1 MANRKE
7 TFLID
12 GMTCASC
19 ALTIEKAVNKLDHV
33 DSAVVNLATEKMTV
47 TFDDTTL
54 SPNVIEE
61 CVSES
66 GYEASLFKE
75 ETSKS
80 QSERHQL
87 AIEKMWH
94 RFWMS
99 AVATIPL
106 LYISMGPMINLWLPS
121 FLMPDKGPLNYGMIQ
136 LLLTLPVMYFG
147 RIFYQNGFK
156 ALFKRHPNMDSLV
169 AIATTAAFIYSL
181 YGLYEILQGDIHYAH
196 QLYFESVAVILTL
209 ITLGKYFEILS
220 KGRTSA
226 SIEKLLTLSAKEA
239 RVIKDGEDY
248 MVPLDKVKI
257 GETILVKPGE
267 KIPLDGH
274 VVAGESSIDESMLT
288 GESIPVEKKVG
299 SKVYGASING
309 QGSLTI
315 FVEKEA
321 GGSLLSQ
328 IINLVEAAQTS
339 KAPIANLADKVS
351 GVFVPFV
358 IVIAILSGL
367 SWYLILGQSFAFSLK
382 IMIAVLVIACPCA
395 LGLATP
401 TAIMVASGKAAEN
414 GILFKG
420 GEVLEK
426 AHHID
431 TIVFD
436 KTGTLTKG
444 KPEVVAIKTYGGD
457 KEEFLGQVASV
468 EKLSNHPLSQTIVN
482 KAKEKELPLREV
494 MAFKNILGYGLSATI
509 NGKTMLVGN
518 ANLMTKNDVN
528 LDLAK
533 ADIEIAQE
541 EAQTVVYVSENGV
554 LSGLITLTDQLKTD
568 SQETVKQLQ
577 RLGFNLVLLTG
588 DNKASADAIAQK
600 LGITTVVSEVL
611 PDQKANVILELKEKG
626 GQIAMVGDG
635 INDAPA
641 LASSDVGISMSSG
654 TDIAIESADIVLMK
668 PELTDLLKAMTISKQ
683 TIQII
688 KENLFWA
695 FFYNVL
701 AIPVAMGVLHLFG
714 GPLLNPMLAG
724 LAMAFKT
731 FFKRHKVFTRRGNK
745 LITKEVVTAFNFLI

>member
-47 TFDDTTL
+47 TFDDITL

-724 LAMAFKT
+724 LAMAFSSVSVVLNAL
-731 FFKRHKVFTRRGNK
+731 RLKVLK
-745 LITKEVVTAFNFLI
+745 

>member
-401 TAIMVASGKAAEN
+401 TAIMVARGKAAEN

-724 LAMAFKT
+724 LAMAFSSVSVVLNAL
-731 FFKRHKVFTRRGNK
+731 RLKVLK
-745 LITKEVVTAFNFLI
+745 

>member
-274 VVAGESSIDESMLT
+274 VVAGESSVDESMLT

-688 KENLFWA
+688 KENLFWT

-724 LAMAFKT
+724 LAMAFSSVSVVLNAL
-731 FFKRHKVFTRRGNK
+731 RLKVLK
-745 LITKEVVTAFNFLI
+745 

>member
-12 GMTCASC
+12 GMICASC

-724 LAMAFKT
+724 LAMAFSSVSVVLNAL
-731 FFKRHKVFTRRGNK
+731 RLKVLK
-745 LITKEVVTAFNFLI
+745 

>member
-156 ALFKRHPNMDSLV
+156 ALFKRHPNMDLLV

-724 LAMAFKT
+724 LAMAFSSVSVVLNAL
-731 FFKRHKVFTRRGNK
+731 RLKVLK
-745 LITKEVVTAFNFLI
+745 

>member
-588 DNKASADAIAQK
+588 DNRASADAIAQK

-724 LAMAFKT
+724 LAMAFSSVSVVLNAL
-731 FFKRHKVFTRRGNK
+731 RLKVLK
-745 LITKEVVTAFNFLI
+745 

>member
-61 CVSES
+61 CISES

-724 LAMAFKT
+724 LAMAFSSVSVVLNAL
-731 FFKRHKVFTRRGNK
+731 RLKVLK
-745 LITKEVVTAFNFLI
+745 

>member
-136 LLLTLPVMYFG
+136 LLLTLSVMYFG

-724 LAMAFKT
+724 LAMAFSSVSVVLNAL
-731 FFKRHKVFTRRGNK
+731 RLKVLK
-745 LITKEVVTAFNFLI
+745 

>member
-267 KIPLDGH
+267 KIPLDDH

-724 LAMAFKT
+724 LAMAFSSVSVVLNAL
-731 FFKRHKVFTRRGNK
+731 RLKVLK
-745 LITKEVVTAFNFLI
+745 

>member
-401 TAIMVASGKAAEN
+401 TVIMVASGKAAEN

-724 LAMAFKT
+724 LAMAFSSVSVVLNAL
-731 FFKRHKVFTRRGNK
+731 RLKVLK
-745 LITKEVVTAFNFLI
+745 

>member
-239 RVIKDGEDY
+239 RVIKDGEVY

-724 LAMAFKT
+724 LAMAFSSVSVVLNAL
-731 FFKRHKVFTRRGNK
+731 RLKVLK
-745 LITKEVVTAFNFLI
+745 

>member
-724 LAMAFKT
+724 LAMAFSS
-731 FFKRHKVFTRRGNK
+731 VS
-745 LITKEVVTAFNFLI
+745 VVLNTHFA

>member
-468 EKLSNHPLSQTIVN
+468 EKLSNHPLSQIIVN

-724 LAMAFKT
+724 LAMAFSSVSVVLNAL
-731 FFKRHKVFTRRGNK
+731 RLKVLK
-745 LITKEVVTAFNFLI
+745 

>member
-99 AVATIPL
+99 AVAIIPL

-724 LAMAFKT
+724 LAMAFSSVSVVLNAL
-731 FFKRHKVFTRRGNK
+731 RLKVLK
-745 LITKEVVTAFNFLI
+745 

>member
-147 RIFYQNGFK
+147 RIFYQNGLK

-724 LAMAFKT
+724 LAMAFSSVSVVLNAL
-731 FFKRHKVFTRRGNK
+731 RLKVLK
-745 LITKEVVTAFNFLI
+745 

>member
-482 KAKEKELPLREV
+482 KAREKELPLREV

-724 LAMAFKT
+724 LAMAFSSVSVVLNAL
-731 FFKRHKVFTRRGNK
+731 RLKVLK
-745 LITKEVVTAFNFLI
+745 

>member
-66 GYEASLFKE
+66 GYEAWLFKE

-724 LAMAFKT
+724 LAMAFSSVSVVLNAL
-731 FFKRHKVFTRRGNK
+731 RLKVLK
-745 LITKEVVTAFNFLI
+745 

>member
-577 RLGFNLVLLTG
+577 RLGINLVLLTG

-724 LAMAFKT
+724 LAMAFSSVSVVLNAL
-731 FFKRHKVFTRRGNK
+731 RLKVLK
-745 LITKEVVTAFNFLI
+745 

>member
-136 LLLTLPVMYFG
+136 LLLILPVMYFG

-724 LAMAFKT
+724 LAMAFSSVSVVLNAL
-731 FFKRHKVFTRRGNK
+731 RLKVLK
-745 LITKEVVTAFNFLI
+745 

>member
-701 AIPVAMGVLHLFG
+701 AIPVAMGVLYLFG

-724 LAMAFKT
+724 LAMAFSSVSVVLNAL
-731 FFKRHKVFTRRGNK
+731 RLKVLK
-745 LITKEVVTAFNFLI
+745 

>member
-61 CVSES
+61 CVSDS

-444 KPEVVAIKTYGGD
+444 KPEVIAIKTYGGD

-724 LAMAFKT
+724 LAMAFSSVSVVLNAL
-731 FFKRHKVFTRRGNK
+731 RLKVLK
-745 LITKEVVTAFNFLI
+745 

>member
-351 GVFVPFV
+351 EVFVPFV

-724 LAMAFKT
+724 LAMAFSSVSVVLNAL
-731 FFKRHKVFTRRGNK
+731 RLKVLK
-745 LITKEVVTAFNFLI
+745 

>member
-1 MANRKE
+1 M
-7 TFLID
+7 
-12 GMTCASC
+12 
-19 ALTIEKAVNKLDHV
+19 

-724 LAMAFKT
+724 LAMAFSSVSVVLNAL
-731 FFKRHKVFTRRGNK
+731 RLKVLK
-745 LITKEVVTAFNFLI
+745 

>member
-61 CVSES
+61 CVSET

-121 FLMPDKGPLNYGMIQ
+121 FLMPDKGPLNYGVIQ

-328 IINLVEAAQTS
+328 IINLVEVAQAS

-444 KPEVVAIKTYGGD
+444 KPEVVAIKTYGVD

-494 MAFKNILGYGLSATI
+494 MAFKNIWGYGLSAII

-724 LAMAFKT
+724 LAMAFSSVSVVLNAL
-731 FFKRHKVFTRRGNK
+731 RLKVLK
-745 LITKEVVTAFNFLI
+745 

>member
-695 FFYNVL
+695 FFYNIL

-724 LAMAFKT
+724 LAMAFSSVSVVLNAL
-731 FFKRHKVFTRRGNK
+731 RLKVLK
-745 LITKEVVTAFNFLI
+745 